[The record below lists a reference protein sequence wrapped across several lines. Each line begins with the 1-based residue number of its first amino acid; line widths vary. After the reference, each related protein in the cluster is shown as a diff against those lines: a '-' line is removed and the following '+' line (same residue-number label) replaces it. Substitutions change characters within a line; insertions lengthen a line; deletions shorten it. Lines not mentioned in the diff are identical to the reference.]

1 MIAKKRELIQWL
13 GLLGVL
19 GFLSFAAAVVFA
31 PLAYPGYNWL
41 TQAVSDLSASNA
53 PSRILWGQLSTL
65 STVCGIVTVTLV
77 FLFIQGK
84 ATKPIRIGVNLFVL
98 MQWISAVGYG
108 MFPLSDSGYAGTFT
122 DIMHL
127 YVVTIPVIVL
137 SIASLVFLMIG
148 GFRDKRYRS
157 LAVWATVALVMMF
170 AGAIG
175 TPALPQYFGLAER
188 FSVFSAMGFIA
199 VLGVY
204 LFMGFKGKQAAST
217 Y

>member
-1 MIAKKRELIQWL
+1 MNTQKRDRMQWL

-19 GFLSFAAAVVFA
+19 GFLSFTAAVVFA
-31 PLAYPGYNWL
+31 PLAYPGYNWV
-41 TQAVSDLSASNA
+41 TQAVSDLSAANA
-53 PSRILWGQLSTL
+53 PSRMLWARLSTL

-84 ATKPIRIGVNLFVL
+84 TTRPIRIGVYLFVL

-127 YVVTIPVIVL
+127 YVVTIPVVLL
-137 SIASLVFLMIG
+137 SIASMVFLMVG

-157 LAVWATVALVMMF
+157 LAVWATVALLMMF
-170 AGAIG
+170 IGAIG
-175 TPALPQYFGLAER
+175 TPVLPQYFGIAER

-204 LFMGFKGKQAAST
+204 LFLGFKGKQTA
-217 Y
+217 

>member
-1 MIAKKRELIQWL
+1 MNTQKRDRMQWL

-19 GFLSFAAAVVFA
+19 GFLSFTAAVVFA
-31 PLAYPGYNWL
+31 PLAYPGYNWV
-41 TQAVSDLSASNA
+41 TQAVSDLSAANA
-53 PSRILWGQLSTL
+53 PSRILWARLSTL

-84 ATKPIRIGVNLFVL
+84 TTRPIRIGVYLFVL

-127 YVVTIPVIVL
+127 YVVTIPVVLL
-137 SIASLVFLMIG
+137 SIASMVFLMVG

-157 LAVWATVALVMMF
+157 LAVWATVALLMMF
-170 AGAIG
+170 IGAIG
-175 TPALPQYFGLAER
+175 TPVLPQYFGIAER

-204 LFMGFKGKQAAST
+204 LFLGFKGKQTA
-217 Y
+217 

>member
-1 MIAKKRELIQWL
+1 MNTQKRDRMQWL

-19 GFLSFAAAVVFA
+19 GFLSFTAAVVFA
-31 PLAYPGYNWL
+31 PLAYPGYNWV
-41 TQAVSDLSASNA
+41 TQAVSDLSAANA
-53 PSRILWGQLSTL
+53 PSRMLWARLSTL

-84 ATKPIRIGVNLFVL
+84 TTRPIRIGVYLFVL

-127 YVVTIPVIVL
+127 YVVTIPVVLL
-137 SIASLVFLMIG
+137 SIASMVFLMVG

-157 LAVWATVALVMMF
+157 LAVWATVALLMMF
-170 AGAIG
+170 IGAIG
-175 TPALPQYFGLAER
+175 TPVLPQYFGIAER
-188 FSVFSAMGFIA
+188 LSVFSAMGFIA

-204 LFMGFKGKQAAST
+204 LFLGFKGKQTA
-217 Y
+217 